1 MAESQEA
8 RRIAEIRNELRKG
21 QSYVTPG
28 GLKYWPALDS
38 FNALLAEQDELRE
51 RIRLKM
57 IEAGRRT
64 TEARDTFEDGY
75 FNGLA
80 SALDEFSAPPVKAAT
95 DEGEPR
101 PIKPSGSRAPDQQ
114 GFQHG

>member
-28 GLKYWPALDS
+28 GLKFWPVLDS
-38 FNALLAEQDELRE
+38 FSALLAEQVELRE

-80 SALDEFSAPPVKAAT
+80 SALDEFSTPPVEAAT
-95 DEGEPR
+95 EPR